1 MSTTNLLRFWVVA
14 LSIGREH
21 APPHQHMGIR
31 SRDSEIV
38 AIMSHCCDTFVDY
51 PDAISD
57 LPGCNSASSG
67 FTQLTGKGCMY

>member
-1 MSTTNLLRFWVVA
+1 MVA

-21 APPHQHMGIR
+21 APPRKDVGIR

-38 AIMSHCCDTFVDY
+38 AIISHFCDTFVDY

-57 LPGCNSASSG
+57 LPGCNSVSSEVSQ
-67 FTQLTGKGCMY
+67 FTGKGCMY